1 MASGDK
7 KIRPKYVI
15 IGTGIVFII
24 ALIANILTISD
35 SPKTKNLLDFLFG
48 KSPVS
53 ETSFY
58 EIALDPFDDVIFT
71 ETMAGYGAYPPHSI
85 TINNTGNSPTGKLII
100 SLSGAN
106 ASSFE
111 LNKTSVSNIAANKNN
126 QFTVKPKTG
135 LAAGTYVATVTVSGN
150 NSIYES
156 FDVGFTVCPADFE
169 YRVIG
174 NSVTIT
180 KYIGPGGNVVI
191 PAIIDNKSVTSIDY
205 GAFKDCSSLTSV
217 TIPNSVTS
225 IGGFAFQ
232 DCSSL
237 TSVTIPNSVTSI
249 GGFAFDGCSSLISV
263 TIPNGVTSIGNRAF
277 QYCSG
282 LTSITIPNSVTSIGD
297 GAFSRCSGLTSITI
311 PNSVTSISNRV
322 FQYCSGLTSITIPNS
337 VTSIGDW
344 TFWEC
349 SSLASV
355 TMPNSVISIGDWA
368 FSDCSGLTSITIP
381 NSVTSIGDWAFSR
394 CSRLEYAIFEGNAP
408 ALGRYVFSSVAP
420 GFKIYFYEG
429 TTGWTTP
436 KWNGYPTEPL
446 SPGSR
451 G

>member
-225 IGGFAFQ
+225 IGGFAF
-232 DCSSL
+232 
-237 TSVTIPNSVTSI
+237 
-249 GGFAFDGCSSLISV
+249 DGCSSLISV
-263 TIPNGVTSIGNRAF
+263 TIPNGVTSIGNRA
-277 QYCSG
+277 
-282 LTSITIPNSVTSIGD
+282 
-297 GAFSRCSGLTSITI
+297 
-311 PNSVTSISNRV
+311 